1 MGRSKPKGP
10 VPVPLSRKEIS
21 ELKRLHSL
29 GLGRNAIARQLGR
42 SLRAVSVHSE
52 RLGLTYDRTATAA
65 ATEAKMQDARARR
78 AAIVQRL
85 YARTERLLDHLDAAD
100 DGHFKFT
107 TSTVNGIETESL
119 DHVPGQEEKALSGAI
134 TQYMNQ
140 AVRLEQLDGDP
151 GVEVARSML
160 GSLADGL
167 NKLAGLDGGG
177 DDSEEG

>member
-1 MGRSKPKGP
+1 MPFNDE
-10 VPVPLSRKEIS
+10 EIE
-21 ELKRLHSL
+21 ELKRLHTE
-29 GLGRNAIARQLGR
+29 GLGRNAIAREMGR
-42 SLRAVSVHSE
+42 SLRGVSVHAE
-52 RLGLTYDRTATAA
+52 RLGLTFDRTMTAVATQ
-65 ATEAKMQDARARR
+65 AKVTDAKARR

-85 YARTERLLDHLDAAD
+85 YARTERLLDQLEGAD
-100 DGHFKFT
+100 DGRFKFT

-140 AVRLEQLDGDP
+140 AVKLEQLDGDP
-151 GVEVARSML
+151 GVEAARSML
-160 GSLADGL
+160 GSLAEGL